1 MKKLFENWRKHLNEA
16 AVPHSAQH
24 VVKKM
29 KKTGLSAKEA
39 LKSLTT
45 DLSDEEAERWL
56 ERHKDEME
64 SAKQDLNEGGAQG
77 HYEPGRAVA
86 DIDAPAEPQD
96 NLPRDI
102 RNVAS
107 YINAWFNARA
117 QGNTGFR
124 GTNLSDYLRKGA
136 AGEEWD
142 KYSGRVSFK
151 KALGEV
157 APENVEEFKE
167 LFMKLADGIEQDP
180 SLLDSK
186 KIGKKGNWYEVAKSL

>member
-1 MKKLFENWRKHLNEA
+1 VKITKQQLKHIIKEEL
-16 AVPHSAQH
+16 S
-24 VVKKM
+24 
-29 KKTGLSAKEA
+29 KTLSEI
-39 LKSLTT
+39 
-45 DLSDEEAERWL
+45 SDADAESIL
-56 ERHKDEME
+56 
-64 SAKQDLNEGGAQG
+64 
-77 HYEPGRAVA
+77 
-86 DIDAPAEPQD
+86 APAEPQD

-186 KIGKKGNWYEVAKSL
+186 KIGKKGDWHAVARSLLD